1 MNMISTCAFRKLNN
15 NSKYDDILDESEL
28 CVCK

>member
-15 NSKYDDILDESEL
+15 NGKYDDILDESEL